1 MKNIASIIRAAV
13 KMKKIVTDRA
23 SLRYVCRR
31 CGSPESAQVKH
42 HTKLDENNRAQFG
55 TCFVRLFRSP
65 SVTILRG
72 GALGRAAAESSSI
85 TLESPCV
92 RQQ

>member
-42 HTKLDENNRAQFG
+42 QYK
-55 TCFVRLFRSP
+55 
-65 SVTILRG
+65 I
-72 GALGRAAAESSSI
+72 GRK
-85 TLESPCV
+85 
-92 RQQ
+92 